1 MANPVPSIRKWKRI
15 SPSGVPTRSRR
26 PAFRRMSRAAG
37 VISEVGMLAAAPE
50 RVLRQRL
57 IELED
62 AAYVAP
68 AHEIRHFRV
77 MPEEAG

>member
-1 MANPVPSIRKWKRI
+1 
-15 SPSGVPTRSRR
+15 
-26 PAFRRMSRAAG
+26 
-37 VISEVGMLAAAPE
+37 MLAAAPE
-50 RVLRQRL
+50 RVLRRRL